1 MITNYNKFLDDK
13 LNEGIWNSLKNMFGK
28 LLSGISDELKK
39 PIDELTNKLSKTK
52 DTKQIKSI
60 IYNYLKV
67 HKQTLD
73 TKLKNVN
80 DIYELK
86 TLIKENLQAM
96 YASIK
101 AQVQSLGEEN
111 YSFSEIFEKSPEGM
125 RKLFDKNEK
134 QFTNN
139 LNRFV
144 NDLIIAQAKPFNL
157 VKDEKKTRRLLDL
170 SEDKRKEE
178 EAKKIENVSS
188 SLNIEQS
195 EKLFEDDAKGGTA
208 QGGTAQGGTAQ
219 AQNKDVQK
227 PAQEPAAQAQN
238 KDVQKPA
245 QEPVKDENFEKLKTA
260 IGNWFDLS
268 IYKKMNETLK
278 KEAQGTKTLEDRI
291 KDMTITNNKDSV
303 NKIVDAITKTDKET
317 LKKVRDLLGLDKDS
331 AGL

>member
-208 QGGTAQGGTAQ
+208 QGGTAQ
-219 AQNKDVQK
+219 
-227 PAQEPAAQAQN
+227 AQN